1 MFCHVVS
8 PAVFQ
13 LELILWS
20 QLTAK
25 CSVMP
30 VYSAGGK
37 KRSRNKSLPL

>member
-8 PAVFQ
+8 SAVFR

-25 CSVMP
+25 CSMMS
-30 VYSAGGK
+30 VYSAEGK
-37 KRSRNKSLPL
+37 KRCRNKSLPL